1 MNGKENKADVFLRAF
16 DSLSKIEKSVV
27 AARLLDDL
35 QLREA
40 VLDLGHIREC
50 DSECVPTIE
59 QEPAERIANED

>member
-1 MNGKENKADVFLRAF
+1 MNGEENRADVFLRAF

-27 AARLLDDL
+27 AARLLDDP

-50 DSECVPTIE
+50 DVEGEIPLD
-59 QEPAERIANED
+59 QEPAGRSASEG

>member
-1 MNGKENKADVFLRAF
+1 MNGKENRADVFLRAF

-27 AARLLDDL
+27 AARLLDDP

-50 DSECVPTIE
+50 DSESVLTVE
-59 QEPAERIANED
+59 QEPAESSANEG